1 MTKESIA
8 SRSLKDTKSKS
19 TIGEQVARHVEPE
32 VQEGL
37 AERRLEEVVDNVE
50 EMLHRRTKD
59 KVEALA
65 VE

>member
-1 MTKESIA
+1 M
-8 SRSLKDTKSKS
+8 
-19 TIGEQVARHVEPE
+19 EPE